1 MEPSSRGGCCCQ
13 TCYHLRRDAVVAINA
28 PAVEIDPEILR
39 AGVVLERVDV
49 RRSDV
54 VPLVVGPPDPSLGF
68 LFSHASRKSLRDEA
82 DDVGGEP
89 LVTH

>member
-1 MEPSSRGGCCCQ
+1 MEPSSRGGCGCQ
-13 TCYHLRRDAVVAINA
+13 TFYHPRRDAVVAINA

-49 RRSDV
+49 RRGDV

-82 DDVGGEP
+82 DDIGGEP

>member
-1 MEPSSRGGCCCQ
+1 MEPSSRGGCGCQ
-13 TCYHLRRDAVVAINA
+13 TCYHPRRNTKVLIDA

-49 RRSDV
+49 RRGDV